1 MLDRTRP
8 VTLDQTLPASD
19 QLYYR
24 TLSFLIHTEHVR
36 CGDRTRPVAEFIAK
50 YQTCSVTIPDASGH
64 SITSATN
71 SSSTLSSSPLLKCAN
86 HQVYHLVH
94 MC

>member
-24 TLSFLIHTEHVR
+24 TLRLLIHTGHVR
-36 CGDRTRPVAEFIAK
+36 CGDRTRPVAEFVAK
-50 YQTCSVTIPDASGH
+50 YRTCPVIIPDASGH
-64 SITSATN
+64 SVTSATN
-71 SSSTLSSSPLLKCAN
+71 SFSTQSPSPLLKCAN